1 MANEQQHSSTQTGT
15 LIDPAMLKPPVPK
28 FQPVQ
33 DTAPAAPPAEEAAAE
48 EAEEESASNLPA
60 VIPTAEPT
68 ELPVTTTSRFSRA
81 KNFPANL
88 INSEKIVLGQDGKAY
103 SIRSDAGNQYVV
115 AVGSRSF
122 NNIIRERALELGIN
136 LRKNDLGDINA
147 MLQGYAETAKIINN
161 VWHRVAPIKNGV
173 VIDLG
178 DDAHTHVQIIAG
190 TVEIISTGSGVLF
203 SRSTVSLPMAVPA
216 ETGDLNRL
224 KKYLNMH
231 PASAVLLVGWITYV
245 LAHPKQA
252 TSKYPIL
259 VLNGGQGSG
268 KSSLCNN
275 ILSKLIDP
283 SRIGLQLLPA
293 NAKDLAIA
301 AQNSHILFYDNIR
314 GFSPAMADI
323 LCIAATGGVI
333 SSRQLYTDSDMAMQN
348 LHAALV
354 LNGIHSFVNQPDL
367 AQRCLPIHLNTIP
380 EDQRKSDTALVQEF
394 NADLPYILRGLFDLI
409 AEIFKCL
416 STAQITNPERMV
428 DFVQWLA
435 AMEMAQ
441 GVPAGVYQLEYSEA
455 LRHGQL
461 DSLQENELAAAI
473 LELTEALQGVAWQGT
488 PEELLNELNS
498 TASRGTQRSKD
509 WPLNP
514 IALSKRLALL
524 EAGLRSQGI
533 LITFTRGKKRTI
545 RIASSEVNEEK

>member
-1 MANEQQHSSTQTGT
+1 MSQEQQQSTIQTST
-15 LIDPAMLKPPVPK
+15 PINPALLTPPAPK
-28 FQPVQ
+28 HQP
-33 DTAPAAPPAEEAAAE
+33 APAAQPAAE
-48 EAEEESASNLPA
+48 EANLPA
-60 VIPTAEPT
+60 VIPTADPT

-88 INSEKIVLGQDGKAY
+88 ISSENIILGQDGKAY
-103 SIRSDAGNQYVV
+103 SVRNNAGNRYVV
-115 AVGSRSF
+115 AVGSRCF

-161 VWHRVAPIKNGV
+161 VWHRIAPIPNGV

-178 DDAHTHVQIIAG
+178 DDNHTHVRITAG
-190 TVEIISTGSGVLF
+190 KVEIVTTGSDALF
-203 SRSTVSLPMAVPA
+203 FRSSVSLPMSMPA
-216 ETGDLNRL
+216 ATGELKRLN
-224 KKYLNMH
+224 KYLNMH
-231 PASAVLLVGWITYV
+231 PASAVLLVGWITFV
-245 LAHPKQA
+245 LAHPKQS

-293 NAKDLAIA
+293 NGKDLAIA
-301 AQNSHILFYDNIR
+301 AQNSHVLFYDNIR

-409 AEIFKCL
+409 AEIFKYL
-416 STAQITNPERMV
+416 STAQITNPERMI

-435 AMEMAQ
+435 AMEAAQ

-473 LELTEALQGVAWQGT
+473 LELTEGLQGITWQGT
-488 PEELLNELNS
+488 PDELLNELNS
-498 TASRGTQRSKD
+498 TASKGTQRSKD

-514 IALSKRLALL
+514 ISLSKRLAVL

-533 LITFTRGKKRTI
+533 HITFTRGKKRTI
-545 RIASSEVNEEK
+545 RITPSATQGGV